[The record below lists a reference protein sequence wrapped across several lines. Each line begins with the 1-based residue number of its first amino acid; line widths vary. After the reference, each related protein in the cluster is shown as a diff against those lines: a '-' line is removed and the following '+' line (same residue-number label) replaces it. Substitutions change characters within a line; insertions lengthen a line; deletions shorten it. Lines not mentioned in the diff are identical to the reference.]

1 MRAVILDGAAVSRYN
16 DGMKERFKMRI
27 AEWKKPKTWAAAIVV
42 LALAAACVAFALWLR
57 RPIAKYNADRDD
69 AAQVYMTHFAL
80 AADSNRQLFET
91 GTVPEVYAEN
101 NASLKTY
108 SYAYATV
115 VEVLSDDSHTDPE
128 TENVH
133 VGSQELLVEITTGAH
148 KGRRMQLTNYMSKLF
163 DKHASVGTSLLVF
176 VLTDQSHLD
185 ENGLPALSLSVM
197 NYNRQW
203 LLLGL
208 VAVFLIVVAL
218 IGKKVGLRSILGLA
232 FTLACIVFLLV
243 PALLRG
249 FYAIPFT
256 LLLCAVVT
264 VVCFLLLDGLSRKTV
279 SAILG
284 TVAGFSIACLFAYLA
299 SRLAHLDGL
308 EYNVAE
314 TDTLVQAKY
323 QGTLINLRG
332 LFVSGII
339 ISALGAVMDVAMSIS
354 SSVNELKTV
363 NPALGFSALLRSG
376 MNIGRDAIGTM
387 TNTLILAFTGGALVN
402 LILIK
407 YYNWD
412 VKAILSGDYITHEV
426 ITSIAGSIG
435 LILAVPLTALIA
447 SALFDRF
454 EPDGKAAN
462 ERTAR
467 KQKQ

>member
-1 MRAVILDGAAVSRYN
+1 MKSWLNKRIEAWKRPKAWIAAVI
-16 DGMKERFKMRI
+16 
-27 AEWKKPKTWAAAIVV
+27 V
-42 LALAAACVAFALWLR
+42 LALLCGCAVFAAWVR
-57 RPIAKYNADRDD
+57 KPIAKYNPDRDD
-69 AAQVYMTHFAL
+69 AAQVYFTHFAL

-91 GTVPEVYAEN
+91 GSVSERYAEN
-101 NASLKTY
+101 GSGAKSY
-108 SYAYATV
+108 SYAYAKV
-115 VEVLSDDSHTDPE
+115 LKVLSDSSHEDPD

-133 VGSQELLVEITTGAH
+133 VGSQELLAEITTGVH
-148 KGRRMQLTNYMSKLF
+148 KGRQVQLTNYMSKLF
-163 DKHASVGTSLLVF
+163 DKHAKEGTSLLVF
-176 VLTDQSHLD
+176 ILTDTSVLD
-185 ENGLPALSLSVM
+185 ENGLPSISLSVM

-203 LLLGL
+203 LLFGL
-208 VAVFLIVVAL
+208 VAVFLIVVGL
-218 IGKKVGLRSILGLA
+218 IGGKVGLRSILGLG

-249 FYAIPFT
+249 FSAIPLT
-256 LLLCAVVT
+256 LLLCIVVT
-264 VVCFLLLDGLSRKTV
+264 VVCFLLLDGMSRKTL

-284 TVAGFSIACLFAYLA
+284 TVAGFTVACLFALAA
-299 SRLAHLDGL
+299 SRIAHLDGL

-314 TDTLVQAKY
+314 TDTLIQAKY

-332 LFVSGII
+332 LFVSGIV

-363 NPALGFSALLRSG
+363 NPGLHFVQLFRSG

-412 VKAILSGDYITHEV
+412 WKAILSGDYITHEV
-426 ITSIAGSIG
+426 ITGIAGSIG

-447 SALFDRF
+447 SALFDHSKT
-454 EPDGKAAN
+454 EPKHRREN
-462 ERTAR
+462 RL
-467 KQKQ
+467 